1 MIRQHDV
8 HVIAQGTF
16 RIVLTRG
23 YRVAAVIHV
32 EESALGPLSLLFEV
46 GTARHMPLPHAPL
59 HFHTGGFD
67 LGHVV
72 SDIGHAVDHAAHDVG
87 HAVEHAAKD
96 VGHVAAKAAEGT
108 FNAASKAVTTLA
120 TPAFEVVKGAAA
132 GGAHLLA
139 QMPFVP
145 EGERKKIESASR
157 VMMRARLG
165 DIDAK
170 TFVNNI
176 ANAAKAGVD
185 AARHV
190 GDALLTGERMVA
202 HVLDTPLRLAEKI
215 PVVGGT
221 IHGLSPFKTFEDMTS
236 ALQHGDFNEM
246 KKIVTD
252 KARLA
257 EGIASIVPGIG
268 TGISAAIGTG
278 LAVLDGG
285 GPLDIAIHAAYGA
298 IPIPPGLREV
308 TDAVLDGVLALAHQ
322 GNLSDAV
329 LAAARSKVPDGLP
342 RQVFDTLAQLVVK
355 RVPVQKAGEQLV
367 SQYVQR
373 YAPGADKVADA
384 AKHVAEHVA
393 EASAHHS
400 GPQHHGGGGA
410 IPAKAS
416 AAVHNIKLLPAATS
430 HVPAHHP
437 GAAMHSPAPPPGGH

>member
-16 RIVLTRG
+16 RIVLTREH
-23 YRVAAVIHV
+23 RVAALIYVD
-32 EESALGPLSLLFEV
+32 ETELGPLKLLFEV
-46 GTARHMPLPHAPL
+46 VTARHLPPPLT
-59 HFHTGGFD
+59 FRTGGFD

-87 HAVEHAAKD
+87 HAVEHAARD
-96 VGHVAAKAAEGT
+96 VGHVAAKAAEHT
-108 FNAASKAVTTLA
+108 FNVASKAVTTLA

-139 QMPFVP
+139 QAPFIP
-145 EGERKKIESASR
+145 EGERKKIEAASR

-170 TFVNNI
+170 TFVNSI
-176 ANAAKAGVD
+176 ANAAKQGAE

-190 GDALLTGERMVA
+190 GDALLTGQRMVA
-202 HVLDTPLRLAEKI
+202 HVLDAPLSLAEKI

-221 IHGLSPFKTFEDMTS
+221 IHGLSPFQTFEKMTT
-236 ALQHGDFNEM
+236 ALQHGDFHEM
-246 KKIVTD
+246 KKIATD
-252 KARLA
+252 QARLVQ
-257 EGIASIVPGIG
+257 GVASIVPGLG

-278 LAVLDGG
+278 LAILDGG

-298 IPIPPGLREV
+298 IPIPPGLREI

-322 GNLSDAV
+322 GNLTDAV

-355 RVPVQKAGEQLV
+355 RVPIQKAGEQLV

-373 YAPGADKVADA
+373 YAPGVDTVADVAKHVADA
-384 AKHVAEHVA
+384 AHVAEDF
-393 EASAHHS
+393 AHT
-400 GPQHHGGGGA
+400 PQHHGGGA
-410 IPAKAS
+410 IHAKAS
-416 AAVHNIKLLPAATS
+416 GVAHNLKFLPAAS
-430 HVPAHHP
+430 HAPAHWQSAP
-437 GAAMHSPAPPPGGH
+437 HSPAPPPGGQ